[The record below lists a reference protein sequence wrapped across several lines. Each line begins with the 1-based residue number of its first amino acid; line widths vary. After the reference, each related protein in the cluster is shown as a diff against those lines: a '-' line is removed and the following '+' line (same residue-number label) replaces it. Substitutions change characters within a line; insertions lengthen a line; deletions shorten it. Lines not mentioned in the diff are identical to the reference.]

1 MNETVAIIP
10 ARSGSKGLTD
20 KNVRLLA
27 GKPLLAYSIRAAKLT
42 ANIDRVIVSTDSHA
56 YAGIAEQYGAEIP
69 FLRPAA
75 ISGDR
80 STDYEFIRHAI
91 DWFRDNEGFWPRYL
105 VHLRPTTPLRDPQ
118 QMAEAIELI
127 KANTSATA
135 LRSAHEM
142 SETAYK
148 TMEIE
153 DGCLKSVYTGV
164 FDLDAANRPRQMFPK
179 TYQPNGYVD
188 VIVSSFVMESQKLHG
203 NRVLAYVSPFTV
215 EVDNQDDFELLEYK
229 ISKKPSL
236 VNRLFQ

>member
-1 MNETVAIIP
+1 MNQTVAIIP
-10 ARSGSKGLTD
+10 ARSGSKGVPD

-42 ANIDRVIVSTDSHA
+42 ANINRVIVSTDSHA

-69 FLRPAA
+69 FLRPAE

-80 STDYEFIRHAI
+80 STDYEFMRHAI
-91 DWFRDNEGFWPRYL
+91 DWFKQNEGFQPKYL
-105 VHLRPTTPLRDPQ
+105 VHLRPTTPLRDPHHIAQ
-118 QMAEAIELI
+118 AIDSI
-127 KANTSATA
+127 KANTAATA
-135 LRSAHEM
+135 LRSVHEM

-148 TMEIE
+148 AMEI
-153 DGCLKSVYTGV
+153 DNGCLKSVYTGV

-188 VIVSSFVMESQKLHG
+188 VIVSAFVLESQKLHG
-203 NRVLAYVSPFTV
+203 NRVAAYVSPSVV
-215 EVDNQDDFELLEYK
+215 EVDSQAEFELLEYQ
-229 ISKKPSL
+229 IHQNPTL